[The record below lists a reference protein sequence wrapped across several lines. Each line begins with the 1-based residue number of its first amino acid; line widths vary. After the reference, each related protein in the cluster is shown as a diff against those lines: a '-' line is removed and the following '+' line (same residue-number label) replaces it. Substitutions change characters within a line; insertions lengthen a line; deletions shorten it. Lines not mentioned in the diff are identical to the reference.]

1 MIKKGIVLAGG
12 SGTRMYPLTKSVSKQ
27 LMPVYDKPMVYY
39 PISTLMLAGIR
50 DVLVITTPEDAE
62 QFTALLSDGASWGI
76 QIQYAVQ
83 PEPGGLAQAFLIG
96 ERFID
101 GAGCALV
108 LGDNIFYGQGLSEA
122 VTRAAGAEAGATVF
136 GYFVKAPS
144 EFGVL
149 EFDADGRV
157 VGIEEKPLQAKSN
170 HVVTGLYFFDHDVV
184 GLARQ
189 LRPSARGEL
198 EISDLNRLYLE
209 RGALRVEKLGRGVA
223 WLDTGSP
230 DALLRAANFVQTIQE
245 RQGLRIACPE
255 EIAFRSGWIDAEQL
269 ERLGRELARTSY
281 GDYLLQLPAMVAD
294 GRP

>member
-1 MIKKGIVLAGG
+1 MIRKGIVLAGG

-39 PISTLMLAGIR
+39 PLSTLMLAGIR

-62 QFTALLSDGASWGI
+62 QFTALLGDGSSWGI
-76 QIQYAVQ
+76 EIQYAVQ
-83 PEPGGLAQAFLIG
+83 PDPGGLAQAFLIG

-101 GAGCALV
+101 GTGCALI

-122 VTRAAGAEAGATVF
+122 LTRAAGADAGATVF
-136 GYFVKAPS
+136 GYFVRAPS

-149 EFDADGRV
+149 EFDADGSV
-157 VGIEEKPLQAKSN
+157 VGIEEKPAHAKSN
-170 HVVTGLYFFDHDVV
+170 FAVTGLYFFDHDVV

-255 EIAFRSGWIDAEQL
+255 EIAFRSGWIEAQQL
-269 ERLGRELARTSY
+269 DRLGRELANTSY
-281 GDYLLQLPAMVAD
+281 GDYLLQLPEMVTD
-294 GRP
+294 GQS